1 MSDKARILLILMQY
15 QAVMSIQ
22 KNTNWGNYY
31 LSQYQILQTNIM
43 RILQHTA
50 RRSTNEIW
58 E

>member
-1 MSDKARILLILMQY
+1 MSDKARILMISMQH
-15 QAVMSIQ
+15 QAVMSIK